1 VLQLFRNNHFLNSLL
16 LIPLIIV
23 VHFPIF
29 LTTSVDPHLG
39 NGVLGVWTNEFLE
52 GCEVWKD
59 IFVIL
64 LIFFE
69 AILLNRMIIIHRMSN
84 EISLVPGYLW
94 VLFTALHPDLI
105 GYHALLLSVLFIL
118 IGMQSLFDTYKKSEV
133 TNNLFNAGF
142 FFGLASLVFA
152 PLTLLFLFAL
162 IGVNVIRSLRPI
174 DIRQYATAFVTPYLL
189 VGSLIYVFGDLN
201 QAIREQWVDSWG
213 FFNFTM
219 VEPID
224 HLIAVLLVILLTAI
238 VLLNASAYSSKKIIY
253 AQKKISV
260 LFLYLFFAF
269 VVIGISD
276 EPSLVHAFLFLWPV
290 AFFLSETFLLMKNT
304 ALAELFSF
312 LLLGF
317 ALFMQYQSLL

>member
-29 LTTSVDPHLG
+29 LTPSVDTQLG
-39 NGVLGVWTNEFLE
+39 NGVLGAWTLQVLE
-52 GCEVWKD
+52 GHELWKD
-59 IFVIL
+59 ILVIL

-94 VLFTALHPDLI
+94 VVFTAVHPDII
-105 GYHALLLSVLFIL
+105 GYHALLLSILFIL

-133 TNNLFNAGF
+133 TRNLFNAGF
-142 FFGLASLVFA
+142 CFGLASLIFA
-152 PLTLLFLFAL
+152 PLSLLFLFAL
-162 IGVNVIRSLRPI
+162 IGVNIIRPLRPL
-174 DIRQYATAFVTPYLL
+174 DVRQYFTAYLTPYLL
-189 VGSLIYVFGDLN
+189 AACIVYVFGDLN
-201 QAIREQWVDSWG
+201 QAITEQWGNSWG
-213 FFNFTM
+213 FFNFSIPDAT
-219 VEPID
+219 D
-224 HLIAVLLVILLTAI
+224 RLIAIMLVILFSAI

-260 LFLYLFFAF
+260 LFVYLFFAF
-269 VVIGISD
+269 AVIAISD
-276 EPSLVHAFLFLWPV
+276 KPSLVHTLLILWPL
-290 AFFLSETFLLMKNT
+290 AFFLSETFLLMKNS

-317 ALFMQYQSLL
+317 ALVIQYQSLL